1 MANFTAQYVIFEGSR
16 VGEVMEAFSDA
27 SEREQKENKG
37 QWIIES
43 EFTSALFSIEVSDE
57 TEGEV
62 RFLTKYN
69 PDLFQLG
76 LIAQQYDVTFK
87 CFYEDEMQNYVGYAE
102 YKGGQLH
109 DFFLDDAEIKSH
121 ITSVDYV
128 HTYNGKG
135 YESYAEAVEKFLYD
149 KVRNE
154 SEGEITFDI

>member
-1 MANFTAQYVIFEGSR
+1 MANFTAQYAVFEGSR
-16 VGEVMEAFSDA
+16 VGEVMEAFKDA

-43 EFTSALFSIEVSDE
+43 EFTSALFSIEVSE
-57 TEGEV
+57 ENEGEV

-76 LIAQQYDVTFK
+76 LIAQQYDVRFK

-102 YKGGQLH
+102 FKGGQLH
-109 DFFLDDAEIKSH
+109 DFFLDDSEIKDH
-121 ITSVDYV
+121 IVSTDKG
-128 HTYNGKG
+128 HTYNGKD
-135 YESYAEAVEKFLYD
+135 YESYAEALEKVLYD

>member
-1 MANFTAQYVIFEGSR
+1 
-16 VGEVMEAFSDA
+16 MEAFTDA

-43 EFTSALFSIEVSDE
+43 EFTSPMFSIEVSDE
-57 TEGEV
+57 NEGDV

-76 LIAQQYDVTFK
+76 LIAKQYDVRFK

-102 YKGGQLH
+102 YKGGELH
-109 DFFLDDAEIKSH
+109 DFFLDDSEIKTH
-121 ITSVDYV
+121 IVSTDNV

-135 YESYAEAVEKFLYD
+135 YESYAEAVEKVLYD

-154 SEGEITFDI
+154 SDGEIYFNI

>member
-76 LIAQQYDVTFK
+76 LIAQQYNVTFK

-109 DFFLDDAEIKSH
+109 DFFLDDSEIKSH

-135 YESYAEAVEKFLYD
+135 YESYAEAVEKVLYD